1 MVRSFARSIIE
12 SGVLT
17 SILASTL
24 VAGTPLILAALGE
37 LVTERSGVLNLGA
50 EGLMSIGAV
59 AGFAA
64 AYHSGSA
71 TVGALA
77 GAAAGAALA
86 LVFAFVA
93 ITLVANQVASGLAL
107 SILGVGLSAFI
118 GKPYES
124 LTLPTVPAL
133 PLPLLSAIPVLG
145 PALFD
150 QQALVYASWI
160 LFSAVAWFLY
170 RSRAGLVLR
179 AIGESPASAFETGLP
194 VVGVRY
200 AATLFGGAM
209 AGLAGAFLSVCY
221 TPVWVEGM
229 VAGRGW
235 IALALVVFA
244 TWRPARVLLGAY
256 LFGGVMIAQL
266 FIQGSGANVEV
277 PSQFLSAL
285 PYVATIVVLVLIS
298 RNPNT
303 IRLNSPA
310 SLGQPYRPE
319 A

>member
-1 MVRSFARSIIE
+1 
-12 SGVLT
+12 
-17 SILASTL
+17 
-24 VAGTPLILAALGE
+24 
-37 LVTERSGVLNLGA
+37 
-50 EGLMSIGAV
+50 MSIGAV

-64 AYHSGSA
+64 AHHSGSA
-71 TVGALA
+71 TIGALA
-77 GAAAGAALA
+77 GIGAGAALA
-86 LVFAFVA
+86 LLFAFVA

-124 LTLPTVPAL
+124 LTLSAIPPL
-133 PLPLLSAIPVLG
+133 RLPLLSDIPVLG

-150 QQALVYASWI
+150 QQALVYVSWMLVAAI
-160 LFSAVAWFLY
+160 AWFLY
-170 RSRAGLVLR
+170 RSRAGLALR
-179 AIGESPASAFETGLP
+179 AIGESPASAYAIGLP
-194 VVGVRY
+194 VIAVRY

-209 AGLAGAFLSVCY
+209 AGLGGAFLSVWY
-221 TPVWVEGM
+221 TPAWVEGM

-256 LFGGVMIAQL
+256 LFGGVMITQL
-266 FIQGSGANVEV
+266 FIQGSSAGIEI

-285 PYVATIVVLVLIS
+285 PYIATIIVLVLIS

-310 SLGQPYRPE
+310 SLGQPFRPD

>member
-1 MVRSFARSIIE
+1 
-12 SGVLT
+12 
-17 SILASTL
+17 
-24 VAGTPLILAALGE
+24 
-37 LVTERSGVLNLGA
+37 
-50 EGLMSIGAV
+50 MSMGAV
-59 AGFAA
+59 AAFAA
-64 AYHSGSA
+64 AHHSGSA
-71 TVGALA
+71 TLGALA
-77 GAAAGAALA
+77 GLAAGMTLA

-93 ITLVANQVASGLAL
+93 ITLTANQVASGLAV

-124 LTLPTVPAL
+124 LTLAPVPAL
-133 PLPLLSAIPVLG
+133 ALPLVSDIPVLG

-150 QQALVYASWI
+150 QQALVYASWV
-160 LFSAVAWFLY
+160 LFGAIAWFLD

-179 AIGESPASAFETGLP
+179 AIGEAPASAHAIGLP
-194 VVGVRY
+194 VVRIRY
-200 AATLFGGAM
+200 VATLFGGAM
-209 AGLAGAFLSVCY
+209 AGLGGAFLSVYY

-244 TWRPARVLLGAY
+244 TWRPGRVLLGAY

-266 FIQGSGANVEV
+266 FVQGSGARVDV

-285 PYVATIVVLVLIS
+285 PYCATIIVLVLIS

-310 SLGQPYRPE
+310 SLGQPYRPD

>member
-1 MVRSFARSIIE
+1 
-12 SGVLT
+12 
-17 SILASTL
+17 
-24 VAGTPLILAALGE
+24 
-37 LVTERSGVLNLGA
+37 VLNLGT
-50 EGLMSIGAV
+50 EGLMSIGAI

-64 AYHSGSA
+64 AHHSASA
-71 TVGALA
+71 AIGALA
-77 GAAAGAALA
+77 GLAAGAALA
-86 LVFAFVA
+86 LLFAFVA
-93 ITLVANQVASGLAL
+93 ITLAANQVASGLAL

-124 LTLPTVPAL
+124 LTLPPVPAV
-133 PLPLLSAIPVLG
+133 PIPLLSGIPVLG

-150 QQALVYASWI
+150 QQPLVYASWL
-160 LFSAVAWFLY
+160 LFGAIAWFLH

-179 AIGESPASAFETGLP
+179 AIGEAPVSAFAIGLP
-194 VVGVRY
+194 VIRVRY
-200 AATLFGGAM
+200 AATLFGGAT
-209 AGLAGAFLSVCY
+209 AGLGGAFLSVCY
-221 TPVWVEGM
+221 TPAWVEGM

-256 LFGGVMIAQL
+256 VFGGVMIAQL
-266 FIQGSGANVEV
+266 FVQGSGAQLEI

-310 SLGQPYRPE
+310 SLGQRYRPE
-319 A
+319 P